1 MKIIGISPLD
11 KDSTAC
17 LVVDGRVVC
26 AIAEERL
33 SRIKMHSGFPY
44 KAIAEIF
51 RLHDIGPDDVDSV
64 VYAFADWQEE
74 TRLIDEALAE
84 HLRQEKAN
92 PCTDIASEM
101 STLPIQPNRQY
112 AIPGLEESALYVQKN
127 PLHKF
132 AYRVLSTRA
141 WVSAYFTRRQLGRW
155 RNTASNEHKKWSVEL
170 AEGLKHFGLE
180 KKLERVDHHLTHA
193 ANAYLTSGFDEALIV
208 TLDGYGSGLGGSV
221 SLGKDG
227 KIERLHSLPYPTS
240 LGEFYER
247 VTSSLGFQP
256 GRHEGKIVGLA
267 AYESPDVLFDTVR
280 TFFEG
285 EGKTLRYRQPH
296 NFALSRHL
304 AAQFAKP
311 TVAAA
316 YQKVLEVVAQEY
328 IRPFIKSTGVA
339 NVVLSG
345 GVVANVKANQRI
357 FEIDGV
363 EQIFIH
369 PNMGD
374 GGCSVGAAL
383 VVADASSPLPR
394 ERIEDVYWGQEF
406 NDEDIEKVLKQS
418 GIDYHRSDDVD
429 LETASLLAQGHIV
442 ARFAGRMEYGPRSL
456 GNRSILYHAKDPEVN
471 LWLNTQ
477 LNRTEFMPFAPA
489 TLYEERNTC
498 YLNITGAEHAAS
510 FMTITFDCTEL
521 MKKQSPAAVHV
532 DGTARP
538 QLVSAKSNPG
548 FHKVLT
554 EYYRLTGSPS
564 VINTSFNMHEEPIV
578 CSPAD
583 AVRAFRLGKLP
594 YLAIGSYIAHQP
606 DGILHAESTQV
617 SLEQITSS
625 CTCPEK

>member
-17 LVVDGRVVC
+17 LVVDGRVVA

-33 SRIKMHSGFPY
+33 SREKMHAGFPY
-44 KAIAEIF
+44 LALAELF
-51 RLHDIGPDDVDSV
+51 RLHNLTADDIDRV
-64 VYAFADWQEE
+64 VYAFSDWDEE
-74 TRLIDEALAE
+74 TRLIDNALEE
-84 HLRQEKAN
+84 HRRQEQSNPPTEMAKKMAN
-92 PCTDIASEM
+92 
-101 STLPIQPNRQY
+101 LPKQPSRVY
-112 AIPGLEESALYVQKN
+112 AIPGLDESALYINKS

-132 AYRVLSTRA
+132 AYRLLST
-141 WVSAYFTRRQLGRW
+141 SAGVAQRFTNRQISRW
-155 RNTASNEHKKWSVEL
+155 RDTASAEHRKWSAEL
-170 AEGLKHFGLE
+170 DKGLRQFGLE
-180 KKLERVDHHLTHA
+180 NKLERVDHHLTHA
-193 ANAYLTSGFDEALIV
+193 ANAYMTSGFEQALIV

-221 SLGKDG
+221 SVGRNG

-267 AYESPDVLFDTVR
+267 AYESPDILYDTVR
-280 TFFEG
+280 SFFDG
-285 EGKTLRYRQPH
+285 AGDTLRYRQPH

-316 YQKVLEVVAQEY
+316 YQKVLERVACEY
-328 IRPFIKSTGVA
+328 IEPFVKSTGIE

-357 FEIDGV
+357 FEIDQV
-363 EQIFIH
+363 KRIFIH

-374 GGCSVGAAL
+374 GGCSVGGAL
-383 VVADASSPLPR
+383 VVADAKTPVAC

-406 NDEDIEKVLKQS
+406 DDVEIETVLKDT
-418 GIDYHRSDDVD
+418 GVDYRRSDDVD
-429 LETASLLAQGHIV
+429 IETASLLAEGHIV

-456 GNRSILYHAKDPEVN
+456 GNRSILYHAKDPDVN

-489 TLYEERNTC
+489 TLFEERNAC
-498 YLNITGAEHAAS
+498 YLNMEGAEHAAT
-510 FMTITFDCTEL
+510 FMTITFDCTEQ
-521 MKKQSPAAVHV
+521 MQKQSPAAVHV

-538 QLVSAKSNPG
+538 QLVSTTSNPG
-548 FHKVLT
+548 FHRVLT
-554 EYYRLTGSPS
+554 EYHRLTGIPS

-583 AVRAFRLGKLP
+583 AVRAFQLGKLP
-594 YLAIGSYIAHQP
+594 YLAIGSFIVK
-606 DGILHAESTQV
+606 QV
-617 SLEQITSS
+617 NDA
-625 CTCPEK
+625 

>member
-1 MKIIGISPLD
+1 MIIVGISPLD
-11 KDSTAC
+11 KDSTVC
-17 LVVDGRVVC
+17 LVIDGRVVS

-33 SRIKMHSGFPY
+33 SRVKMHAGFPY
-44 KAIAEIF
+44 KALAELF
-51 RLHDIGPDDVDSV
+51 RQHDLTADNIDSV
-64 VYAFADWQEE
+64 AYAFEDWEEE
-74 TRLIDEALAE
+74 TRLIDEAITE
-84 HLRQEKAN
+84 HKRHEKAN
-92 PCTDIASEM
+92 PPTDIAVSM
-101 STLPIQPNRQY
+101 SHLPEQPERAY
-112 AIPGLEESALYVQKN
+112 AIPGLEESALYVNKSS
-127 PLHKF
+127 LHTT
-132 AYRVLSTRA
+132 AYRWLSTTSVLS
-141 WVSAYFTRRQLGRW
+141 SIFTSRQINRW
-155 RNTASNEHKKWSVEL
+155 RDTASAAHRHWSEKL
-170 AEGLKHFGLE
+170 DKGLRHFGLQD
-180 KKLERVDHHLTHA
+180 KLERVDHHLTHA
-193 ANAYLTSGFDEALIV
+193 ANAYFTSGFDDALVV

-221 SLGKDG
+221 SVGRNG
-227 KIERLHSLPYPTS
+227 RIERVHSLPYPTS

-247 VTSSLGFQP
+247 VTSSLGFTP

-267 AYESPDVLFDTVR
+267 AYESPDILFDTVR

-285 EGKTLRYRQPH
+285 AGESLRYRQPH
-296 NFALSRHL
+296 NFALSRYL
-304 AAQFAKP
+304 ASRFAKP

-316 YQKVLEVVAQEY
+316 FQKVLEAVACEY
-328 IRPFIKSTGVA
+328 IEPFIKQTGIQ

-383 VVADASSPLPR
+383 VLANAHKPVPR
-394 ERIEDVYWGQEF
+394 NRIEDVYWGQEF
-406 NDEDIEKVLKQS
+406 TDEEIETALKKAGVS
-418 GIDYHRSDDVD
+418 YHLADDVD
-429 LETASLLAQGHIV
+429 METAALLANGNIV

-489 TLYEERNTC
+489 TLYEKRESC
-498 YLNITGAEHAAS
+498 YLNIRGAEHAAT
-510 FMTITFDCTEL
+510 FMTITFDCTET

-538 QLVSAKSNPG
+538 QLVSAQSNPG
-548 FHKVLT
+548 FHRLLK
-554 EYYRLTGSPS
+554 EHYRLTGIPS

-583 AVRAFRLGKLP
+583 AVRAFQLGKLP
-594 YLAIGSYIAHQP
+594 YLAIGSFIVSQP
-606 DGILHAESTQV
+606 LDTDDAVMSDM
-617 SLEQITSS
+617 TSRRA
-625 CTCPEK
+625 